1 MNRSHPKPWNKSQQ
15 FIRINH
21 KKKIFAST
29 VLIFE
34 LISIP
39 LELRD
44 YRKARTEQDDRGDR
58 TTPTARSWAGSAG
71 GHVLFSPTQGHV
83 VKVKALSLR
92 FQPLFLLT
100 VGHRH
105 IAAPVLT
112 QRTDKRFL
120 KSRRKTE
127 RRRKGQS
134 TARRREERPPPQT
147 T

>member
-1 MNRSHPKPWNKSQQ
+1 MNRSHPKLWNKSQQ

-58 TTPTARSWAGSAG
+58 TTEPTARSWAGSAG

-112 QRTDKRFL
+112 L
-120 KSRRKTE
+120 L
-127 RRRKGQS
+127 
-134 TARRREERPPPQT
+134 T
-147 T
+147 TNAF